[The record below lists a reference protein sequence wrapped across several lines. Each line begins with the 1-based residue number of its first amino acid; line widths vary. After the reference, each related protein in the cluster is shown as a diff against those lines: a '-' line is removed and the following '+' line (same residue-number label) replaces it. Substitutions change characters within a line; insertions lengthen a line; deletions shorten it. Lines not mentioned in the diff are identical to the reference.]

1 MYGLLLMRTAIKN
14 DKKWQIKGN
23 QCWSTTSARKTV
35 GESSALCQSVDKQRW
50 KVATETNMTYMTNK
64 GGRWQQRIYDKQ
76 RWKVATET
84 NMTNKT
90 DSNMDWESQ
99 FETIWS
105 KKIRFWGKSYVTAVV
120 FGANGHFSEPA
131 YSVKRLSL
139 LLKINPYRLL
149 NWDTKTSFGW
159 VNSSSSTAVRRLSSH
174 HYEDKLSFPDF
185 HFLMM
190 EHLTQRE

>member
-1 MYGLLLMRTAIKN
+1 MEGSN
-14 DKKWQIKGN
+14 
-23 QCWSTTSARKTV
+23 
-35 GESSALCQSVDKQRW
+35 GEKYDKQSW
-50 KVATETNMTYMTNK
+50 KVATK
-64 GGRWQQRIYDKQ
+64 
-76 RWKVATET
+76 T

-159 VNSSSSTAVRRLSSH
+159 VNSSSSPAVRVLSSH
-174 HYEDKLSFPDF
+174 HDIMKTSWL
-185 HFLMM
+185 FLTSTFSWWSIWRRGNNSVCVCQVC
-190 EHLTQRE
+190 EEADISYWEFFEVWGETVERWNLVFWQREKF